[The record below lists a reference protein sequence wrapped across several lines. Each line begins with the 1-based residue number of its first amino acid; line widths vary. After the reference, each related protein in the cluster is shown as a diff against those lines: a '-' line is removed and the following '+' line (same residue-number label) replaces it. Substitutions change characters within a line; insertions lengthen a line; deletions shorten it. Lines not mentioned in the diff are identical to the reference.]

1 MLDICVFS
9 QVMKPDFFVCR
20 ATSKTFK
27 IFCLYSQGRL
37 TFMEN
42 PIIRIA
48 AKFQYK
54 IPSLRPLAAMDTMLN
69 NKNGSDEK
77 CSWWVFFFYLKLLK
91 DFYLV
96 FGIYYKTHSIREIS
110 IGEGKY
116 QKNKKNK
123 KKKTI

>member
-1 MLDICVFS
+1 MMMIVAPLVVLDICVFS
-9 QVMKPDFFVCR
+9 QVMKPNFLVSR

-27 IFCLYSQGRL
+27 IFCLYSQGHL

-54 IPSLRPLAAMDTMLN
+54 IPSLQTLAVMDTMLN

-77 CSWWVFFFYLKLLK
+77 CS
-91 DFYLV
+91 
-96 FGIYYKTHSIREIS
+96 
-110 IGEGKY
+110 
-116 QKNKKNK
+116 
-123 KKKTI
+123 